1 MRGPKPNPCL
11 GLLCFEEGRSCRLRI
26 EDMKG
31 VTALG
36 STVVVEMRVS
46 HFKLVIKEVGIGL
59 LEPFFVEVLENL
71 EFL

>member
-1 MRGPKPNPCL
+1 
-11 GLLCFEEGRSCRLRI
+11 
-26 EDMKG
+26 MKG

>member
-1 MRGPKPNPCL
+1 M
-11 GLLCFEEGRSCRLRI
+11 E
-26 EDMKG
+26 G

-36 STVVVEMRVS
+36 STIVIEMRVS
-46 HFKLVIKEVGIGL
+46 HFELVIEEVGIGL